1 MAGCH
6 RGIEQ
11 LGEKGAWIGTHDRLR
26 ISCCRAA
33 GRAGGRSV
41 VDASI
46 PQHPRRRELG
56 NGSEAPGRRGRESPG
71 RAFASFTPPCGRG
84 RKRAAA
90 NTGVRRPFLS
100 PSPSKRGSSLRAG

>member
-1 MAGCH
+1 M
-6 RGIEQ
+6 
-11 LGEKGAWIGTHDRLR
+11 
-26 ISCCRAA
+26 
-33 GRAGGRSV
+33 

-46 PQHPRRRELG
+46 AQHPHRRELC

-100 PSPSKRGSSLRAG
+100 PIPSRRVSSLRAG